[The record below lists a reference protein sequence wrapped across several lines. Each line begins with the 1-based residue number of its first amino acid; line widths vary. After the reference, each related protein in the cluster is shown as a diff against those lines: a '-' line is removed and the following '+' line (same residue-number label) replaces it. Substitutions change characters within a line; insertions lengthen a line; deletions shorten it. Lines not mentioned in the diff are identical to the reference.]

1 MTGDIPFGEAEASLT
16 AEVLR
21 EVLAG
26 GARRSPG

>member
-21 EVLAG
+21 EVLAD
-26 GARRSPG
+26 RKSVV